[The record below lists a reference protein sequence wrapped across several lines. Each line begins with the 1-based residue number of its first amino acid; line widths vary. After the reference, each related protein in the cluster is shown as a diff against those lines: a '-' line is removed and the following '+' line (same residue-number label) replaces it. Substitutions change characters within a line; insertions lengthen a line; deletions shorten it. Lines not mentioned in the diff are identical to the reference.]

1 MFTRILTDIERK
13 HITNYLRHDGEKQ
26 IYIRKIV
33 YGARKNLPSIRAD
46 LGLIEKLLTTYEQE
60 KAKKSKA

>member
-13 HITNYLRHDGEKQ
+13 HIVRYLRQDGEKQ

-33 YGARKNLPSIRAD
+33 YGARKNLPTIHED
-46 LGLIEKLLTTYEQE
+46 LALLERLLETYQREKG
-60 KAKKSKA
+60 KG